1 MRIENGGRKLAN
13 RIILNE
19 TSYFGWNAREHL
31 VPEIQ
36 KRQFKKILVVTD
48 ETLMKCDVASKV
60 IDALK
65 EGNISFEVFDKVKPN
80 PTIKNCHDGID
91 ACKKTGADAIV
102 AVGGGSVID
111 TAKCIGIVINN
122 PEFYDI
128 NSLEGT
134 ADTKNKSL
142 PIIALPTTA
151 GTAAEVT
158 INYVITDEENV
169 VKRVCVDPNDIPIVS
184 IIDTELMSGMPR
196 MTAAA
201 TGLDALTH
209 AMEGYITKAHWE
221 MTDMFHLKS
230 MELTYRNLVSA
241 VDKDR
246 EAMDMMGL
254 SQYIAGMGFSNVG
267 LGIVHS
273 MAHQLGATYD
283 VAHGIAC
290 SLFLPYVLEWNGEVV
305 KSRFR
310 DMAKAFGLHVDER
323 SDEVCVSLVVNA
335 VRDLETRLGVPQH
348 LNELGVKKEDFEVMA
363 EKALRDPCT
372 GGNPREVTKEDI
384 IMLMERAY

>member
-1 MRIENGGRKLAN
+1 MIN

-19 TSYFGWNAREHL
+19 TSYFGWGAREVLVSEIKKRHL
-31 VPEIQ
+31 S
-36 KRQFKKILVVTD
+36 KILVVTD
-48 ETLMKCDVASKV
+48 KTLINCGVADMV
-60 IDALK
+60 IKQLD
-65 EGNISFEVFDKVKPN
+65 GNVDYVVYDDVKPN
-80 PTIKNCHDGID
+80 PTITNCQKGID
-91 ACKKTGADAIV
+91 FCKSEGCDAIV

-111 TAKCIGIVINN
+111 TAKCIGIVVKN

-128 NSLEGT
+128 NSLEGV
-134 ADTKNKSL
+134 ADTKNPCL

-158 INYVITDEENV
+158 INYVITDEVNV
-169 VKRVCVDPNDIPIVS
+169 VKRVCVDPHDIPILS
-184 IIDTELMSGMPR
+184 IVDMELMVGMPKL
-196 MTAAA
+196 TAAA

-230 MELTYRNLVSA
+230 MGMTYKNLEAA
-241 VDKDR
+241 VNKDK
-246 EAMDMMGL
+246 EAMINMGI

-283 VAHGIAC
+283 VPHGIAC
-290 SLFLPYVLEWNGEVV
+290 ALFLPYVLKWNGEVA
-305 KSRFR
+305 KDRYR
-310 DMAKAFGLHVDER
+310 EMAKVFELDVNGKTDEECVDI
-323 SDEVCVSLVVNA
+323 VVQA
-335 VRDLETRLGVPQH
+335 IRDLETKLGVPQH
-348 LNELGVKKEDFEVMA
+348 LSEVGVKKEDFDVLA
-363 EKALRDPCT
+363 EKAFKDPCT

-384 IMLMERAY
+384 VSLFEIAY

>member
-1 MRIENGGRKLAN
+1 MSN

-19 TSYFGWNAREHL
+19 TSYFGWNARENL
-31 VPEIQ
+31 VPEI
-36 KRQFKKILVVTD
+36 KRRNFKKILLVTD
-48 ETLMKCDVASKV
+48 ETLMNCGVTKLV
-60 IDALK
+60 IGCLDRGDIDYK
-65 EGNISFEVFDKVKPN
+65 IFDKVKPN
-80 PTIKNCHDGID
+80 PTISNCHEGIKV
-91 ACKKTGADAIV
+91 CQEYGADAIV
-102 AVGGGSVID
+102 CVGGGSVID
-111 TAKCIGIVINN
+111 TAKCIGIVIEN

-128 NSLEGT
+128 NSLEGV
-134 ADTKNKSL
+134 ADTKNRCL

-158 INYVITDEENV
+158 INYVITDEEAV
-169 VKRVCVDPNDIPIVS
+169 IKRVCVDPNDIPVLA
-184 IIDTELMSGMPR
+184 IIDTELMAGMPR

-230 MELTYRNLVSA
+230 MELTYKYLYDA
-241 VDKDR
+241 VNKDKTAIDK
-246 EAMDMMGL
+246 MGL

-290 SLFLPYVLEWNGEVV
+290 SLFLPYVLEWNGVV
-305 KSRFR
+305 CPERYR
-310 DMAKAFGLHVDER
+310 DMGLAFGLNMDNL
-323 SDEVCVSLVVNA
+323 SDMECVGKVVSA
-335 VRDLETRLGVPQH
+335 VRELETKLGVPQH
-348 LNELGVKKEDFEVMA
+348 LSELNVRKEDFEVLA
-363 EKALRDPCT
+363 SKALKDPCT
-372 GGNPREVTKEDI
+372 GGNPREVKLEDI
-384 IMLMERAY
+384 IELLEKAY